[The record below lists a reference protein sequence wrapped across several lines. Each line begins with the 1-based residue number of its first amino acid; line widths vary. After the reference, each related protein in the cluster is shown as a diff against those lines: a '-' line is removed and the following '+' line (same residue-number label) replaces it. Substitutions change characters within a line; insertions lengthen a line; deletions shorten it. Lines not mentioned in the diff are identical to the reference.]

1 MSLQKEKEVLAL
13 LSRLDLNNVHFT
25 SAPPGIIIFTLFF
38 SLFASYSQLFTFSR
52 IPLELVV
59 TIKLHMV
66 GYTGDANLS
75 VHLVA
80 SEGLEAYL
88 PLAAMVDISSEVQR
102 ISKRLSKMQ
111 TEYDALVT
119 RLSSPKVYHYH

>member
-80 SEGLEAYL
+80 SERLEAYL

>member
-1 MSLQKEKEVLAL
+1 M
-13 LSRLDLNNVHFT
+13 
-25 SAPPGIIIFTLFF
+25 
-38 SLFASYSQLFTFSR
+38 
-52 IPLELVV
+52 V
-59 TIKLHMV
+59 TTKLHMV
-66 GYTGDANLS
+66 GPSGDANLS

-111 TEYDALVT
+111 TEYDALIT
-119 RLSSPKVYHYH
+119 RLSSPKVYHNHQKSLLNPC